1 MNADLNKQMVFKQA
15 KDKSLKFVKKNEL
28 KILDL
33 RSDMMS
39 VPPESFAEGLALG
52 DLGVDI
58 FGECSHTQNLESFA
72 ADLFQKES
80 ALFFPTGVM
89 ANLCAV
95 MAHVPK
101 HQEVIVG
108 KSSHIFAHEGGGV
121 SILGG
126 IPIKT
131 IDDDNGMLSELELQ
145 SRVGDGS
152 FFSTRTGLICIEN
165 PHNDAAGVA
174 HQPSA
179 FAGVLKIAR
188 DNGIPVHLDGAR
200 IFNAC
205 AKFEITPDAY
215 AREVDSL
222 MFCLNKGLRAPAGAL
237 LLGTRDFI
245 VKAKEIR
252 KLVGGGICQPGV
264 ISLLGLNALRK
275 GWRHLGDDNRNSEQL
290 IESLKGD
297 ARFSLKPTDKA
308 TNIVYVYLN
317 NPVRPAHEYVP
328 EFEMRGIRLL
338 ANKVAFRAVF
348 HSQMS
353 EADVRTVS
361 DAFRDIIK

>member
-1 MNADLNKQMVFKQA
+1 M
-15 KDKSLKFVKKNEL
+15 KKKES

-39 VPPESFAEGLALG
+39 LPPESFAEGLDFG
-52 DLGVDI
+52 GLGVDI
-58 FGECSHTQNLESFA
+58 FGECFHTQNLESLA

-101 HQEVIVG
+101 NQEVIVG
-108 KSSHIFAHEGGGV
+108 KSSHLFAHEGGGV
-121 SILGG
+121 SILGA

-131 IDDDNGMLSELELQ
+131 IDDDDGILNEVELK

-165 PHNDAAGVA
+165 PHNDAGGVA
-174 HQPSA
+174 HRPEA
-179 FAGVLKIAR
+179 FAGVLKIAK
-188 DNGIPVHLDGAR
+188 DKGIPVHLDGAR

-205 AKFEITPDAY
+205 AKFKIMPDAY
-215 AREVDSL
+215 ARDVDSL
-222 MFCLNKGLRAPAGAL
+222 MFCLNKGLRAPAGAV
-237 LLGTRDFI
+237 LLGTGDFI
-245 VKAKEIR
+245 AKAKEIR
-252 KLVGGGICQPGV
+252 KLLGGGICQPGV
-264 ISLLGLNALRK
+264 VSLLGFNALRN
-275 GWRHLGDDNRNSEQL
+275 GWQHLSDDNSNSEQL
-290 IESLKGD
+290 IESLKED
-297 ARFSLKPTDKA
+297 SRFSLKPTSGT

-317 NPVRPAHEYVP
+317 NPARPAHQYVP
-328 EFEMRGIRLL
+328 EFEARGVKLL
-338 ANKVAFRAVF
+338 ANDVAFRVVF

-353 EADVRTVS
+353 QADIHLVS
-361 DAFRDIIK
+361 GAFRDIIK